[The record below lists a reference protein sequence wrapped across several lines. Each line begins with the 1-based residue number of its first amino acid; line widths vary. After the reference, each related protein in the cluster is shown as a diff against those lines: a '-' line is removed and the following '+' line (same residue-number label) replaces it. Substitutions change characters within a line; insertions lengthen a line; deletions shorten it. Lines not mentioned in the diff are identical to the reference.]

1 MESRPAELYT
11 LLLARVRE
19 VERVNQ
25 DLSDR
30 LLVLEEHSVNH
41 ENRLLDIEKNDEDD
55 ELGSTD

>member
-1 MESRPAELYT
+1 MENRPAELYT

-41 ENRLLDIEKNDEDD
+41 ENRLLDIEKKDED
-55 ELGSTD
+55 G